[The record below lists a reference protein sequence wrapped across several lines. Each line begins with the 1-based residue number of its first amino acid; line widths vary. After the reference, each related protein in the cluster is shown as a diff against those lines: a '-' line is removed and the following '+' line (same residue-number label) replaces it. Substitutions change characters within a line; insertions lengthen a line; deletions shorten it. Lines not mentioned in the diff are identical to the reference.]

1 VRRLARPYR
10 APLDPKQALG
20 DEVSGP
26 SLTPS
31 PVAATTVRGMEARTV
46 HLHVEVVVDGS
57 VIAGEVTVLE
67 GGPVRRF
74 SGRLG
79 LITAIEQALNVPE
92 GEGTGSE
99 SPL

>member
-57 VIAGEVTVLE
+57 VIAGEVKVLE

>member
-46 HLHVEVVVDGS
+46 HLHVEVAVDGP
-57 VIAGEVTVLE
+57 VISGEVTVLE

-79 LITAIEQALNVPE
+79 LITAIEQALNVPD
-92 GEGTGSE
+92 GEGAGSE

>member
-1 VRRLARPYR
+1 M
-10 APLDPKQALG
+10 PL
-20 DEVSGP
+20 
-26 SLTPS
+26 
-31 PVAATTVRGMEARTV
+31 AATTVREMEARTV
-46 HLHVEVVVDGS
+46 HLHVDVVVEGP
-57 VIAGEVTVLE
+57 VISGDVTVLE

-92 GEGTGSE
+92 AEGAGSE

>member
-1 VRRLARPYR
+1 VRRLARPCR

-46 HLHVEVVVDGS
+46 HLHVEVAVDGP
-57 VIAGEVTVLE
+57 VISGEVTVLE

-79 LITAIEQALNVPE
+79 LITAIEQALNVPD